1 MPTER
6 LSMRRIRQVLQLHF
20 GARSSARVI
29 AGTVGIGRSTVQ
41 DYLARAVAAGLVWP
55 LPPEQ
60 TDEALEQLL
69 FPAPSNRPGARRY
82 VEPDW
87 SALVRE
93 MKRPGVNLSVL
104 FEEYRGAHP
113 DGYAYSRFCELY
125 RAFERRLSP
134 TMRQTHVAGDKAF
147 VDYSGKRVPI
157 VDPLTGEVRMAEL
170 FIAVLGASNLTYAD
184 ASWTQ
189 SLPDWIGAHVR
200 MFRFF
205 GSAPRLLIPDNL
217 KSGVNKPSF
226 YDPEIN
232 RSYAKMAAHYN
243 VGVVPA
249 RPRKP
254 KDKAAVEAGVRFAQS
269 YILGRLRNVTFFS
282 LAECQARDWRRP
294 RADERARDASS
305 RCQPAPI
312 VRNDRAAGDAGSAR
326 TGLRICRVAFRAR
339 RHRLPRRSRWFL
351 IFGAARADPR
361 AGRHPRHDAHD
372 RSVPPRQSG
381 GEPRAALRRSASR
394 HAA

>member
-29 AGTVGIGRSTVQ
+29 AGTVGVGRSTVQ
-41 DYLARAVAAGLVWP
+41 DYLARAAAAGLVWP

-69 FPAPSNRPGARRY
+69 FPSPRSKPGARRY

-87 SALVRE
+87 SVLVRE

-104 FEEYRGAHP
+104 FEEYRGVYP
-113 DGYAYSRFCELY
+113 DGYAYSRFCQLY

-184 ASWTQ
+184 ATWTQ

-205 GSAPRLLIPDNL
+205 GVSNRFQFRPPFRVQSRPLIGRWLRLIP
-217 KSGVNKPSF
+217 V
-226 YDPEIN
+226 
-232 RSYAKMAAHYN
+232 MH
-243 VGVVPA
+243 
-249 RPRKP
+249 
-254 KDKAAVEAGVRFAQS
+254 
-269 YILGRLRNVTFFS
+269 
-282 LAECQARDWRRP
+282 RR
-294 RADERARDASS
+294 
-305 RCQPAPI
+305 
-312 VRNDRAAGDAGSAR
+312 
-326 TGLRICRVAFRAR
+326 
-339 RHRLPRRSRWFL
+339 
-351 IFGAARADPR
+351 DPR
-361 AGRHPRHDAHD
+361 P
-372 RSVPPRQSG
+372 Q
-381 GEPRAALRRSASR
+381 RSALVR
-394 HAA
+394 L

>member
-41 DYLARAVAAGLVWP
+41 DYLARAAAAGLVWP
-55 LPPEQ
+55 LPPELM
-60 TDEALEQLL
+60 DEALEQLL

-87 SALVRE
+87 PALVRE

-104 FEEYRGAHP
+104 FEEYRGVHP

-125 RAFERRLSP
+125 RAFERHLSP

-147 VDYSGKRVPI
+147 VDYSGKKVAI

-170 FIAVLGASNLTYAD
+170 FIAVLGASNFTYAD
-184 ASWTQ
+184 ATWTQ

-217 KSGVNKPSF
+217 KSGINKSSF

-232 RSYAKMAAHYN
+232 RSYGKMAAHYN

-254 KDKAAVEAGVRFAQS
+254 KDKAKAS
-269 YILGRLRNVTFFS
+269 Y
-282 LAECQARDWRRP
+282 
-294 RADERARDASS
+294 
-305 RCQPAPI
+305 
-312 VRNDRAAGDAGSAR
+312 
-326 TGLRICRVAFRAR
+326 
-339 RHRLPRRSRWFL
+339 
-351 IFGAARADPR
+351 
-361 AGRHPRHDAHD
+361 
-372 RSVPPRQSG
+372 
-381 GEPRAALRRSASR
+381 
-394 HAA
+394 

>member
-1 MPTER
+1 
-6 LSMRRIRQVLQLHF
+6 MRRIRQVLQLHF
-20 GARSSARVI
+20 GARASARVI
-29 AGTVGIGRSTVQ
+29 AGTVGVGRSTVQ
-41 DYLARAVAAGLVWP
+41 DYLARAAAAGLVWP
-55 LPPEQ
+55 LPPEL

-69 FPAPSNRPGARRY
+69 FPAPSNRPGARRF

-87 SALVRE
+87 SVLVRE

-104 FEEYRGAHP
+104 FEEYRAVCP
-113 DGYAYSRFCELY
+113 DGYAYSRFCQLY

-134 TMRQTHVAGDKAF
+134 TMRQVHVAGDKAF
-147 VDYSGKRVPI
+147 VDYSGKKVPI

-170 FIAVLGASNLTYAD
+170 FIAVPGASNFTYAD
-184 ASWTQ
+184 ATWTQ

-217 KSGVNKPSF
+217 KSGINKPSF

-232 RSYAKMAAHYN
+232 RSYGKMAAHYN

-254 KDKAAVEAGVRFAQS
+254 EDKAKVEAGVRFAQS

-282 LAECQARDWRRP
+282 LAECQAAIVVALERMNGREIRRLGVSCSRRSSGRP
-294 RADERARDASS
+294 CS
-305 RCQPAPI
+305 RCQSRTTSMPSGAS
-312 VRNDRAAGDAGSAR
+312 RASASTTILRSEATGS
-326 TGLRICRVAFRAR
+326 
-339 RHRLPRRSRWFL
+339 RSRVSST
-351 IFGAARADPR
+351 RCR
-361 AGRHPRHDAHD
+361 TR
-372 RSVPPRQSG
+372 
-381 GEPRAALRRSASR
+381 
-394 HAA
+394 